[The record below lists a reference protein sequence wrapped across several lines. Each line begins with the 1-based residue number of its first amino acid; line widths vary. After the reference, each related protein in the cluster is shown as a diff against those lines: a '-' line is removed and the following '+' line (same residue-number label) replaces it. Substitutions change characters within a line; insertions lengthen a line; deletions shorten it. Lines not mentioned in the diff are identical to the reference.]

1 MITLTA
7 PMRRA
12 MVLVFA
18 LAMGGLAAGLI
29 HQDRLRQRRVVEAK
43 LRELEQARQELLIQ
57 YPPPIEV
64 LVASKDIGSGV
75 TLTEALV
82 RKGELPEKFTQP
94 YAARHPKD
102 VMGQVTL
109 APIAEGEQI
118 LLNKLR
124 RADQLPQ
131 EATLSG
137 RIEEGRR
144 AVTTTVD
151 ILTGVGGFV
160 RPGDTVDVLW
170 TLKIPQEG
178 QVVTF
183 TLFQDVP
190 VLAVSLERGS
200 TDPKQ
205 KGEGS
210 AQGGQGGQ
218 YPVTLALTPQET
230 ALLLFAREQGLLQL
244 SLRSRQDRGEQV
256 AVAPANMQT
265 LMQAVL
271 GPAAAAPQEPQS
283 PQGPR
288 TVEVFKGLTRSVV
301 ELKEPQMTRDR

>member
-7 PMRRA
+7 PVRRA

-18 LAMGGLAAGLI
+18 IAMGGLAAGLI
-29 HQDRLRQRRVVEAK
+29 HQDRLKQRRVVEAK

-57 YPPPIEV
+57 YPPPMEV
-64 LVASKDIGSGV
+64 LVAAKDIGSGV
-75 TLTEALV
+75 TLTEALM

-94 YAARHPKD
+94 YAARAPKD
-102 VMGQVTL
+102 VLGLVTL

-124 RADQLPQ
+124 RQDEAVQG
-131 EATLSG
+131 ATLSG

-190 VLAVSLERGS
+190 VLAVSLERGGG
-200 TDPKQ
+200 DPKQ
-205 KGEGS
+205 KEGS

-230 ALLLFAREQGLLQL
+230 ALLLFAREQGLVQL

-271 GPAAAAPQEPQS
+271 GPAAASPQDQQAQ

-288 TVEVFKGLTRSVV
+288 TVEVFKGLNRSVV
-301 ELKEPQMTRDR
+301 ELKEP